1 MLAIIKTV
9 YVRTVQEIRGNRI
22 TRYKFNTVVNMH
34 FFRFSAQQST
44 SAFTKASERSRVH
57 PCSCECKNNKF
68 RNSSILFI
76 NKLKVVGKFN
86 VISLIMPPPSVTG
99 RVYYFPRRQL
109 IFSFDRRVLYHL
121 KGLRIHSACLYH
133 NLQTNNGT
141 LFLY

>member
-9 YVRTVQEIRGNRI
+9 YVRTVQEIEQI
-22 TRYKFNTVVNMH
+22 QTRDTSLIQLLICIFFF

-68 RNSSILFI
+68 RNSFIFSI

-99 RVYYFPRRQL
+99 RYIV
-109 IFSFDRRVLYHL
+109 
-121 KGLRIHSACLYH
+121 
-133 NLQTNNGT
+133 
-141 LFLY
+141 FLVAN